1 MPGTPYISTR
11 ANEPHNTIWFET
23 RPRHL
28 AGRGDP
34 RHITQALRA
43 AGWKNHSD
51 PDYPHV
57 ALVSP
62 DYRHTL
68 VLEPQPEPYAAWW
81 RIRGE
86 SEEGRW
92 YTEFGGN
99 TPVETLA
106 SLTDAL
112 SQPAPETTPDVWQA
126 LTSAGWTYERDEH
139 GNETAAH
146 PDDIL
151 SLRRWTVSP
160 SERFF
165 WTAEATLAD
174 GLGGRDRLW
183 RASLDDD
190 MPRHLITAFTTALA
204 SDEPVQRGMYD
215 VPHSH
220 LVTQHQRGPQGEQ
233 LAAAREA
240 RLKPVR
246 AAARKARRSAALP
259 PRNGPAPA
267 ASSPTTVRSR

>member
-1 MPGTPYISTR
+1 MTHPHFPTR

-34 RHITQALRA
+34 RRITQTLRA

-57 ALVSP
+57 LLASP
-62 DYRHTL
+62 DYQHTL
-68 VLEPQPEPYAAWW
+68 VLEPRPEPYAAWW
-81 RIRGE
+81 RIRGGSQE
-86 SEEGRW
+86 RRW

-99 TPVETLA
+99 TPVEILA

-112 SQPAPETTPDVWQA
+112 LQPAPQTTPDIWPA
-126 LTSAGWTYERDEH
+126 LTSAGWAYERDEN

-146 PDDIL
+146 PDGIL

-160 SERFF
+160 AERFF
-165 WTAEATLAD
+165 WTAEATLAT
-174 GLGGRDRLW
+174 GLGGLNRLW
-183 RASLDDD
+183 RASLDDN
-190 MPRHLITAFTTALA
+190 MPQHLIAAFAAALA
-204 SDEPVQRGMYD
+204 SDEPVQRGRYD

-233 LAAAREA
+233 LAAAHEA
-240 RLKPVR
+240 RLKAAR
-246 AAARKARRSAALP
+246 AAARKVRRSAALP
-259 PRNGPAPA
+259 THSGPAPA
-267 ASSPTTVRSR
+267 TASPATVRGR

>member
-1 MPGTPYISTR
+1 MTAPYFPTR

-34 RHITQALRA
+34 RRITQTLRA

-57 ALVSP
+57 LLASP
-62 DYRHTL
+62 DYQHTL
-68 VLEPQPEPYAAWW
+68 VLEPGPEPYAAWW
-81 RIRGE
+81 RIGGG
-86 SEEGRW
+86 SEERRW

-99 TPVETLA
+99 TPVEILA

-112 SQPAPETTPDVWQA
+112 IQPAPETTPDIWPA
-126 LTSAGWTYERDEH
+126 FTSAGWAYERDEN
-139 GNETAAH
+139 GNETASH
-146 PDDIL
+146 PDGIL

-165 WTAEATLAD
+165 LTAEATLAT
-174 GLGGRDRLW
+174 GLGGSNRLW
-183 RASLDDD
+183 RASLDDN
-190 MPRHLITAFTTALA
+190 MPQHLIAAFTAALA
-204 SDEPVQRGMYD
+204 SDEPVQRGRYD
-215 VPHSH
+215 VPHPH

-233 LAAAREA
+233 LAAAHEA
-240 RLKPVR
+240 RLKAAR
-246 AAARKARRSAALP
+246 AAARKVRRSAALP
-259 PRNGPAPA
+259 THSGPAPA
-267 ASSPTTVRSR
+267 TASPVTVRGR